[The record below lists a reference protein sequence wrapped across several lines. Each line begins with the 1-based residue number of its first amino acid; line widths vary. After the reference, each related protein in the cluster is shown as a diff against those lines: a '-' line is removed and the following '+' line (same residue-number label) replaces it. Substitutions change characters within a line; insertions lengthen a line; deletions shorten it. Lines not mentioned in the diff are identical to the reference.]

1 MYLKK
6 LVLINFKNIAQAEI
20 TLSERLNC
28 FVGDNGAG
36 KTNVLDAVYYLSMSK
51 SAPYDD

>member
-28 FVGDNGAG
+28 FVHSLRAHKLLRGG
-36 KTNVLDAVYYLSMSK
+36 
-51 SAPYDD
+51 

>member
-28 FVGDNGAG
+28 FVGDNGAARCRLLP
-36 KTNVLDAVYYLSMSK
+36 LDVEVG
-51 SAPYDD
+51 PYDD